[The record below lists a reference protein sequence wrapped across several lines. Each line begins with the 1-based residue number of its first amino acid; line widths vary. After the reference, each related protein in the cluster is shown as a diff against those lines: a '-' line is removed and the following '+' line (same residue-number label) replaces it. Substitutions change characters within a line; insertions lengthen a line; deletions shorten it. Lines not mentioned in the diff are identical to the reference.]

1 MKSIVAL
8 LSRPWLALVAAI
20 VFGIAMSF
28 GSGSALQVA
37 TFFLINVLLAHSVN
51 LLTGYAGQISLG
63 HAGFFGVGA
72 YACALLTR
80 DYGLPL
86 PLALAAAMALAS
98 VVGYLLSFPAGRVKE
113 FYLAMMTL
121 GFGMIFYEVAKEW
134 TALTG
139 GMMGLSGLP
148 SPSLGT
154 LAVFGMAVGPVAYL
168 WIVLA
173 IVVVV
178 TVLLHNLIRSHFGR
192 AYFAVHMSELA
203 AGSVGISEA
212 ATKRSAYT
220 LSAALAGL
228 AGGCYAPLVAYLG
241 PESFALSRSVE
252 ALAMT
257 IIGGLGSLPG
267 QVLGAALL
275 TYLPERLQIFAEYQ
289 FMAYGA
295 ILAVFFLV
303 LPKGL
308 AGMFAAPPRFAKTDA
323 VTSLAPPTSIRV
335 PHSLGDGPLLRV
347 EDITMNFAGLRA
359 LEEVSLQLER
369 GRVLALVGPNGSG
382 KSTLINVISG
392 VYRPSAGRVVF
403 KGEDIAGR
411 KAHDVARRGIIRTF
425 QDPRNI
431 LHFTVRENVLLGAH
445 RLYRHGFLGA
455 VCNSRAALREEAV
468 FLHRVDEML
477 ELGGLADLGDRV
489 LGELPYGT
497 QRLAE
502 VARAAV
508 SDPELILLDE
518 PAAGLSDAELEK
530 LAAMI
535 RRLRERH
542 LGIVLVEHHMDFL
555 NDVVDGVVVLD
566 SGKLIY
572 RGDMDGMRRDPEVT
586 AAYLGVA
593 DEGPTHA

>member
-1 MKSIVAL
+1 MKSVVAL
-8 LSRPWLALVAAI
+8 LSRPWPALAAALV
-20 VFGIAMSF
+20 FGVAMSF

-139 GMMGLSGLP
+139 GMMGLSGVP
-148 SPSLGT
+148 SPSLRT

-192 AYFAVHMSELA
+192 AYCAVHVSELA

-241 PESFALSRSVE
+241 PDSFALSRSVE

-308 AGMFAAPPRFAKTDA
+308 AGMFAAPPRFAKTHA
-323 VTSLAPPTSIRV
+323 VVSLEPTPIRV
-335 PHSLGDGPLLRV
+335 QHSSGEGPLLRV
-347 EDITMNFAGLRA
+347 ENITMNFAGLRA
-359 LEEVSLQLER
+359 LDEVSLQLER

-411 KAHDVARRGIIRTF
+411 KAHEVSRCGIIRTF

-468 FLHRVDEML
+468 FLRRVDEML
-477 ELGGLADLGDRV
+477 DLGGLAELGDRV

-535 RRLRERH
+535 RRLRERD

-586 AAYLGVA
+586 AAYLGVV
-593 DEGPTHA
+593 DEESVRA